1 MEGTHRKT
9 RAAGRAHGER
19 KVVRANEVGARLH
32 RCPEAEPRDASPAH
46 VEKRAKA
53 PVVPCAERRIGRK
66 AARGE
71 HRCGR
76 PEDAA
81 PSVRILGRNA
91 RDASLRIK
99 HEFPEGESL
108 QDRHA
113 RIQSSV
119 HHRETSRPVVG
130 GDASS
135 RIDAARNLADLVLE
149 SDAEAL
155 EPLECNIGLIAED
168 LDERGIGAPA
178 ARSQRLAVEEFRTV
192 RDAQVAL
199 TLRVDGVEVEPVGH
213 VVRGEQIARAVEE
226 HDPGTP
232 LGCGQSG

>member
-1 MEGTHRKT
+1 M
-9 RAAGRAHGER
+9 
-19 KVVRANEVGARLH
+19 
-32 RCPEAEPRDASPAH
+32 
-46 VEKRAKA
+46 
-53 PVVPCAERRIGRK
+53 PCAERRIGRK

-81 PSVRILGRNA
+81 PSVRILSRNA

-232 LGCGQSG
+232 LGCGQGG

>member
-1 MEGTHRKT
+1 M
-9 RAAGRAHGER
+9 
-19 KVVRANEVGARLH
+19 
-32 RCPEAEPRDASPAH
+32 
-46 VEKRAKA
+46 
-53 PVVPCAERRIGRK
+53 PCAERRIGRK

-119 HHRETSRPVVG
+119 HHR
-130 GDASS
+130 
-135 RIDAARNLADLVLE
+135 
-149 SDAEAL
+149 
-155 EPLECNIGLIAED
+155 
-168 LDERGIGAPA
+168 
-178 ARSQRLAVEEFRTV
+178 
-192 RDAQVAL
+192 
-199 TLRVDGVEVEPVGH
+199 
-213 VVRGEQIARAVEE
+213 
-226 HDPGTP
+226 
-232 LGCGQSG
+232 

>member
-1 MEGTHRKT
+1 M
-9 RAAGRAHGER
+9 
-19 KVVRANEVGARLH
+19 
-32 RCPEAEPRDASPAH
+32 
-46 VEKRAKA
+46 
-53 PVVPCAERRIGRK
+53 PCAERRIGRK

-71 HRCGR
+71 HRRGR
-76 PEDAA
+76 REDAA

-113 RIQSSV
+113 RILSSV
-119 HHRETSRPVVG
+119 HHRETSRPVIG

-155 EPLECNIGLIAED
+155 EPLECNIGLILIVSAN
-168 LDERGIGAPA
+168 R
-178 ARSQRLAVEEFRTV
+178 FTNNFK
-192 RDAQVAL
+192 
-199 TLRVDGVEVEPVGH
+199 
-213 VVRGEQIARAVEE
+213 
-226 HDPGTP
+226 
-232 LGCGQSG
+232 